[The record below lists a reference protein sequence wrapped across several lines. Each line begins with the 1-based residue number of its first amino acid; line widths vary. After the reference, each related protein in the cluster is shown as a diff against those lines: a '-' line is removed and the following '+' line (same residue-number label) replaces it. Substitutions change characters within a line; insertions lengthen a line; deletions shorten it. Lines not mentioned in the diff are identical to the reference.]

1 MIEGIYV
8 VSGSAKVQLGED
20 FLTLEHAGNDQGT
33 QCWREGRL
41 KRLYGMHYKK
51 ETRYSRGVGVSV
63 AECEIY
69 ADPDPVVSK
78 LSTELSLR
86 NQIDDIDEDWVLG
99 ACQARS
105 AQSPRQKPAGQAPD
119 VREHDDCLRRS
130 KKWSTTCPV
139 QG

>member
-8 VSGSAKVQLGED
+8 VSGGAKVQLGED
-20 FLTLEHAGNDQGT
+20 FLTLEHAGNDQRI
-33 QCWREGRL
+33 QRWREGRL

-69 ADPDPVVSK
+69 ADPDSVVSK

-86 NQIDDIDEDWVLG
+86 NQIDDIEQTWLG
-99 ACQARS
+99 RLPAPNLD
-105 AQSPRQKPAGQAPD
+105 QSPRQNLG
-119 VREHDDCLRRS
+119 
-130 KKWSTTCPV
+130 
-139 QG
+139 